1 MQAILLSGTLP
12 HPLNF
17 TAGWGL
23 IVVSFVVGAVLGLG
37 FHRDDFLGGYS
48 SFRRRLLRLGHI
60 ALVALGM
67 LNIIYGLSPIPAAAD
82 HLAAWPGRCLLA
94 GAIAMP
100 TVCFLSA
107 WKRSAR
113 HLFFIPVTLLLTAAL
128 LMFYFGVRQ

>member
-1 MQAILLSGTLP
+1 MQLFLLSGTLA

-23 IVVSFVVGAVLGLG
+23 IVLSFLVGAIIGLG
-37 FHRDDFLGGYS
+37 FHREDFLGGYV

-67 LNIIYGLSPIPAAAD
+67 LNILYSFSPIPAADAPF
-82 HLAAWPGRCLLA
+82 AAWPGRFLIA

-107 WKRSAR
+107 WKRPAR
-113 HLFFIPVTLLLTAAL
+113 HLFFIPVTLLLTAAV
-128 LMFYFGVRQ
+128 LMFYFGVTQ